1 MLFRAIL
8 AGLALVT
15 GLAAPVAAQ
24 PASRPRVV
32 ATFSILADLVRAVGG
47 DRVEVAALVGPGA
60 DAHSFAPKPADA
72 QALARANLVVV
83 NGLGFDAWT
92 DRLVRTAGYKGA
104 VVVASAGV
112 APRKAEDDHDHDHDH
127 GHADIDPHAWQ
138 NPANVKLYVAN
149 IRDALVKADPAG
161 AETYAARAADYH
173 KQLDALTTEI
183 AALFAPLPP
192 GRRRVATTHEAFG
205 YFGEAFG
212 VRFVAAQGVS
222 SEGDISARRLGALI
236 RQVRGEKIPAVFIET
251 LSDPRLA
258 ERIAAETGA
267 KIGGALYPDA
277 LTGPDGPA
285 ATYLDLMRANA
296 RTIAAAL
303 R

>member
-1 MLFRAIL
+1 MPLRIVL
-8 AGLALVT
+8 AVVSVAL
-15 GLAAPVAAQ
+15 GLAASAAAQ
-24 PASRPRVV
+24 PAPKPRVV

-47 DRVEVAALVGPGA
+47 DRVEAVALVGPGA

-72 QALARANLVVV
+72 QALARASLVVV
-83 NGLGFDAWT
+83 NGLGFDAWA

-112 APRKAEDDHDHDHDH
+112 APRKAGDDHHDH

-149 IRDALVKADPAG
+149 IRDALVRADPAG
-161 AETYAARAADYH
+161 ADAYAARAADYLA
-173 KQLDALTTEI
+173 KIDALNAEI
-183 AALFAPLPP
+183 SALFAPIPKE
-192 GRRRVATTHEAFG
+192 RRRVATTHEAFG

-212 VRFVAAQGVS
+212 VEFAAAQGVS
-222 SEGDISARRLGALI
+222 GEGDVSARRLGALI
-236 RQVRGEKIPAVFIET
+236 RQIRTQKIPAVFIEN

-267 KIGGALYPDA
+267 RVGGALYPDA
-277 LTGPDGPA
+277 LTGPEGPA
-285 ATYLDLMRANA
+285 ATWLDLMRANA

>member
-1 MLFRAIL
+1 MPLRIVL
-8 AGLALVT
+8 AVVSVAL
-15 GLAAPVAAQ
+15 GLAASAAAQ
-24 PASRPRVV
+24 PAPKPRVV

-47 DRVEVAALVGPGA
+47 DRVEAVALVGPGA

-72 QALARANLVVV
+72 QALARASLVVV
-83 NGLGFDAWT
+83 NGLGFDAWA

-112 APRKAEDDHDHDHDH
+112 APRKAGDDHHDH

-149 IRDALVKADPAG
+149 IRDALVRADPAG
-161 AETYAARAADYH
+161 ADAYAARAGNYLARI
-173 KQLDALTTEI
+173 DALNAEI
-183 AALFAPLPP
+183 SALFAPIPKE
-192 GRRRVATTHEAFG
+192 RRRVATSHEAFG

-212 VRFVAAQGVS
+212 VEFAAAQGVS
-222 SEGDISARRLGALI
+222 GEGDVSARRLGALI
-236 RQVRGEKIPAVFIET
+236 RQIRTQKIPAVFIEN

-267 KIGGALYPDA
+267 RVGGALYPDA
-277 LTGPDGPA
+277 LTGPEGPA
-285 ATYLDLMRANA
+285 ATWLDLMRANA

>member
-1 MLFRAIL
+1 MSLRSLYLGFALLVAL
-8 AGLALVT
+8 AGPA
-15 GLAAPVAAQ
+15 AAQ
-24 PASRPRVV
+24 ETRRLRVV

-47 DRVEVAALVGPGA
+47 DRVEVSALVGPGA

-72 QALARANLVVV
+72 QALGRADLVVV
-83 NGLGFDAWT
+83 NGLGFDAWA

-112 APRKAEDDHDHDHDH
+112 TPRKTEGGHDH
-127 GHADIDPHAWQ
+127 GHGHGDAEVDPHAWQ
-138 NPANVKLYVAN
+138 NPTNVQIYVAN
-149 IRDALVKADPAG
+149 IRDALTRADPAG
-161 AETYAARAADYH
+161 GEAYAARAADYQ
-173 KQLDALTTEI
+173 KQLDALSAEI
-183 AALFAPLPP
+183 AALLAPIPP
-192 GRRRVATTHEAFG
+192 ERRRLATTHDAFAYFGAAFG
-205 YFGEAFG
+205 L
-212 VRFVAAQGVS
+212 RFVAAQGVS
-222 SEGDISARRLGALI
+222 SEGDVSAKRLGALI
-236 RQVRGEKIPAVFIET
+236 RQIRTEKIPAVFIEN

-277 LTGPDGPA
+277 LTGPEGPA
-285 ATYLDLMRANA
+285 ATYLDLMRVNA

>member
-1 MLFRAIL
+1 MLFRTVL
-8 AGLALVT
+8 AGLALVI

-24 PASRPRVV
+24 PMPKPRVV
-32 ATFSILADLVRAVGG
+32 ATFSILADLVRVVGG

-60 DAHSFAPKPADA
+60 DAHSFAPRPADA
-72 QALARANLVVV
+72 QALARASLVVV
-83 NGLGFDAWT
+83 NGLGFDAWA

-104 VVVASAGV
+104 VVIASAGV
-112 APRKAEDDHDHDHDH
+112 APRKAGDDHDH
-127 GHADIDPHAWQ
+127 GHADVDPHAWQ

-161 AETYAARAADYH
+161 AEAYAARAADY
-173 KQLDALTTEI
+173 LGRIDALVAEI
-183 AALFAPLPP
+183 AALFAPIPP
-192 GRRRVATTHEAFG
+192 ERRRIATTHEAFG

-212 VRFVAAQGVS
+212 VEFVAAQGVS
-222 SEGDISARRLGALI
+222 GEGDVSARRLGALI
-236 RQVRGEKIPAVFIET
+236 RQIRARKIPAVFIEN

-267 KIGGALYPDA
+267 KVGGALYPDA
-277 LTGPDGPA
+277 LTGPEGPA
-285 ATYLDLMRANA
+285 ASWLDLMRANA
-296 RTIAAAL
+296 RAIAAAL

>member
-161 AETYAARAADYH
+161 AETYAARAADYR
-173 KQLDALTTEI
+173 KQLDVLTTEI
-183 AALFAPLPP
+183 AALFAPIPP
-192 GRRRVATTHEAFG
+192 ERRRVATTHEAFG